1 MTPRPAR
8 AEEAARLA
16 AIARAAYAPYAPVL
30 GPDPPP
36 VRQDFAGDIADGR
49 VWVAGAP
56 ATGFIVL
63 RADGPDW
70 LIENLGVEPAAQGA
84 GAGRAL
90 IGFAEA
96 EGLRRGHRRA
106 VLYTSPLMTGTVA
119 FYAKLGY
126 RVARMGGADER
137 RIRLTKDL
145 R

>member
-8 AEEAARLA
+8 AEEAARLT
-16 AIARAAYAPYAPVL
+16 AIARAAYAPFAPVL

-36 VRQDFAGDIADGR
+36 VRQDFPGDIAGGR
-49 VWVAGAP
+49 VWVTGAP
-56 ATGFIVL
+56 AIGFIVL

-70 LIENLGVEPAAQGA
+70 LIENLGVDPAAQGA

-96 EGLRRGHRRA
+96 EGRRRGHCRA

-119 FYAKLGY
+119 FYTKLGY
-126 RVARMGGADER
+126 REAAMESAEVH

-145 R
+145 